1 MRVLVTGAGGYIGRA
16 LVARLLDDSGARE
29 LEMVLL
35 DRRLDDLPGGP
46 NIERLE
52 GDLGDRDL
60 IRRSVDRGVD
70 RVFHLASV
78 PGGAAEEDF
87 ERGLHVNLEATL
99 WLLEALRA
107 TQRKPRYVFAST
119 VAVYGVPMPD
129 YIDEATPAAPSLSY
143 GAQKL
148 AAEILAAD
156 YGRKGYVDA
165 VSLRLPGIVARPA
178 QAGGMRSAFMS
189 ELLREIAA
197 GRPYTCP
204 VAASGVAWWM
214 SRACA
219 VENLLQAARLSEAQL
234 GPRRSFVLPALRA
247 TMAEVVAAVGRVR
260 RVDAARLV
268 DYRDDANLRAQFAS
282 LPPLD
287 TPAAL
292 AAGFHHDGDCDTL
305 VRRALED

>member
-1 MRVLVTGAGGYIGRA
+1 MVTGAGGFIGRA
-16 LVARLLDDSGARE
+16 LVARLLDDSSAGE
-29 LEMVLL
+29 LEMVLV
-35 DRRLDDLPGGP
+35 DRRLGDLQDGP
-46 NIERLE
+46 NIERIE
-52 GDLGDRDL
+52 GDLGHRDL
-60 IRRSVDRGVD
+60 IRRAVDRGVD

-87 ERGLHVNLEATL
+87 ERGLRVNFEATL

-107 TQRKPRYVFAST
+107 SGRRARYVFAST

-129 YIDEATPAAPSLSY
+129 RIDEATPAAPSLSY

-178 QAGGMRSAFMS
+178 QADGMRSAFMS
-189 ELLREIAA
+189 ELLRELAS

-204 VAASGVAWWM
+204 VASSGVAWWM
-214 SRACA
+214 SRDCA
-219 VENLLQAARLSEAQL
+219 VENLLHAASLSEVQL
-234 GPRRSFVLPALRA
+234 GPRRSYVLPALRA
-247 TMAEVVAAVGRVR
+247 SMAEIVAAVGRVR

-268 DYRDDANLRAQFAS
+268 DYRDDPQLRSQFAS

>member
-1 MRVLVTGAGGYIGRA
+1 MRVLVTGAGGFIGRA
-16 LVARLLDDSGARE
+16 LVARLLDESGASE
-29 LEMVLL
+29 LELVLL
-35 DRRLDDLPGGP
+35 DRRLDDPPRGP
-46 NIERLE
+46 NIEWIE

-60 IRRSVDRGVD
+60 VRRAVGRGVD

-87 ERGLHVNLEATL
+87 ERGLRVNLEATL

-107 TQRKPRYVFAST
+107 SGRRPRYVFAST

-129 YIDEATPAAPSLSY
+129 RIDEATPPSPSMSY

-189 ELLREIAA
+189 ELLREPAS
-197 GRPYTCP
+197 GRPFTCP

-219 VENLLQAARLSEAQL
+219 VDNLLQAARLAEALL
-234 GPRRSFVLPALRA
+234 GSRRSFVLPALRA
-247 TMAEVVAAVGRVR
+247 TMAEVVAAIGRVR
-260 RVDAARLV
+260 RVDATRLV
-268 DYRDDANLRAQFAS
+268 EYRDDPQLRAQFAS

-292 AAGFHHDGDCDTL
+292 AAGFRHDGDCDTL